1 VQTHVWNLGELLQA
15 GLREVA
21 SRHPTF
27 GLKVGSMPCAPSLVF
42 ANPAAKPLMIR
53 HMLQRGFLMSSQ
65 LYVTWCHNDEKVAAM
80 LAALDESLAIVAQT
94 SLEAAQGPQQG
105 FARLV

>member
-1 VQTHVWNLGELLQA
+1 
-15 GLREVA
+15 
-21 SRHPTF
+21 
-27 GLKVGSMPCAPSLVF
+27 LKIGGMPCAPSLVF

-65 LYVTWCHNDEKVAAM
+65 LYVTWCHDDEKVARM

-94 SLEAAQGPQQG
+94 PLEAAQGQQQG

>member
-1 VQTHVWNLGELLQA
+1 
-15 GLREVA
+15 
-21 SRHPTF
+21 
-27 GLKVGSMPCAPSLVF
+27 
-42 ANPAAKPLMIR
+42 
-53 HMLQRGFLMSSQ
+53 
-65 LYVTWCHNDEKVAAM
+65 VTWCHNDEKVAAM